1 MRTTRSTRWTGN
13 VRGWRRSWLTARAC
27 AVCLAVSLP
36 LSLAASLPLSL
47 ATQVATATPASADLA
62 PATSVPQT
70 IPKPVSTTVGQG
82 SFTLT
87 ASARIVV
94 PSGSDAALP
103 VAQDLADYLRP
114 ATGYSL
120 PVVTGGVQSGDI
132 ELILGDPGGL
142 QADPDGE
149 GYQLDTTAGGV
160 TLEAITTHG
169 LYNGVQ
175 TIRQLLPAWITSSSV
190 QPGPWTMPVV
200 QITDYPRYTY
210 RGLMLDIARHFEPP
224 SAVER
229 LIDQAAAYKINTL
242 HLHVSDDQG
251 FRIVINGFPN
261 LTTIGGQ
268 GSVGTGG
275 RTMDPGGYWTQAD
288 YQAVVAYAAAHFIT
302 VVPEVDSPG
311 HNNAIIMSEYNDTTN
326 PLLNGHPQDI
336 NCGANNPPVWDYTG
350 DVGYSA
356 MCPAST
362 NTWAIMTAIIDQL
375 TAMSPGPYYDIG
387 GDEVPTTLLSQS
399 QYADFVNQEAGI
411 INGQG
416 KTVMGW
422 ADIAGPGTNLTGPSV
437 AEYWNPASGS
447 TSGTITATEAVQK
460 GMKIVMAPASHTYLD
475 QKYRR
480 NVPPTLGLT
489 WACTKGCDVDQFYNW
504 DPGSYVTGVTD
515 SNVIGVEGA
524 TWGETVVNLSDV
536 DYMVFPRL
544 PALAEVSWSPKA
556 VRATV
561 RSPAYRDFVGRLAAQ
576 GARLMAEGVNFYPS
590 TEVSWGL
597 SLAAPDLMAN
607 SQDQVSG
614 TVATLAAPG
623 YAPNAVTAAVN
634 WGDGTSSAGTVTGTA
649 PTATTV
655 NSLYAIGGAHT
666 YAKPGLYQATVT
678 VSASGAAS
686 VTAHFTVNA
695 P

>member
-1 MRTTRSTRWTGN
+1 MKTTRSMRWAGK
-13 VRGWRRSWLTARAC
+13 VRGWRRSWLIVLAGA
-27 AVCLAVSLP
+27 LAVSLP
-36 LSLAASLPLSL
+36 LSLAA
-47 ATQVATATPASADLA
+47 QTARVTRASADLA
-62 PATSVPQT
+62 PANSVPQL
-70 IPKPVSTTVGQG
+70 IPKPVSMTVGMG

-87 ASARIVV
+87 ATASIVV
-94 PSGSDAALP
+94 PSGSEAALP
-103 VAQDLADYLRP
+103 VAQDLAAYLRP

-120 PVVTGGVQSGDI
+120 PVVTGSAQSGDI
-132 ELILGDPGGL
+132 ELILGDPGTL
-142 QADPDGE
+142 QGDPDGE
-149 GYQLDTTAGGV
+149 GYQLDTTTSGV
-160 TLEAITTHG
+160 TLEAITPHG

-175 TIRQLLPAWITSSSV
+175 MIRQLLPAWITSSSV

-200 QITDYPRYTY
+200 HITDYPRYTY
-210 RGLMLDIARHFEPP
+210 RGLMLDIARHYEPP
-224 SAVER
+224 SAVEQ

-242 HLHVSDDQG
+242 HLHLSDDQG

-288 YQAVVAYAAAHFIT
+288 YQAVVADAAAHFMT

-311 HNNAIIMSEYNDTTN
+311 HNNAIIMSEYNDTAN

-336 NCGANNPPVWDYTG
+336 NCSANNPPVWDYTQ

-375 TAMSPGPYYDIG
+375 TAMSPGPYYDVG
-387 GDEVPTTLLSQS
+387 GDEVPATLLSQS
-399 QYADFVNQEAGI
+399 QYASFINQEAGI
-411 INGQG
+411 IQGQG

-422 ADIAGPGTNLTGPSV
+422 ADIAGTGTNLAGPSV

-460 GMKIVMAPASHTYLD
+460 GMKIVMAPASHAYLD
-475 QKYRR
+475 QRYQRR
-480 NVPPTLGLT
+480 VPPTLGLT
-489 WACTKGCDVDQFYNW
+489 WACSRGCDVDQFYNW

-515 SNVIGVEGA
+515 ANVIGVEGA
-524 TWGETVVNLSDV
+524 MWGETVVNLSDV
-536 DYMVFPRL
+536 GYMVFPRL
-544 PALAEVSWSPKA
+544 QALAEISWSPKA
-556 VRATV
+556 DRTSL
-561 RSPAYRDFVGRLAAQ
+561 RSPAYTDFTGRLAAQ
-576 GARLMAEGVNFYPS
+576 GARLMAAGVNFYPS
-590 TEVSWGL
+590 TEVPWSL
-597 SLAAPDLMAN
+597 SLAAPDLTAG

-614 TVATLAAPG
+614 AVATLAAPG
-623 YAPNAVTAAVN
+623 HAPSAVTATIK
-634 WGDGTSSAGTVTGTA
+634 WGDGTSGAATVTGTA

-655 NSLYAIGGAHT
+655 NSLYTVQGSHT
-666 YAKPGLYQATVT
+666 YAKPGVYQATVT

-686 VTAHFTVNA
+686 VTAHFTVTA

>member
-1 MRTTRSTRWTGN
+1 MKTTRSTRWIVKVHGF
-13 VRGWRRSWLTARAC
+13 RRSRLIVLAGA
-27 AVCLAVSLP
+27 LAVSLP
-36 LSLAASLPLSL
+36 LSFAAQI
-47 ATQVATATPASADLA
+47 TGVAGAAADLA
-62 PATSVPQT
+62 PANSVPQV
-70 IPKPVSTTVGQG
+70 IPKPVSMTVGQG

-87 ASARIVV
+87 ATASIVV
-94 PSGSDAALP
+94 PTGSEAALP
-103 VAQDLADYLRP
+103 VAQDLAAYLRP

-120 PVVTGGVQSGDI
+120 PVVSGAAQSGDI
-132 ELILGDPGGL
+132 ELVLGDPGTL
-142 QADPDGE
+142 QGDPDGE
-149 GYQLDTTAGGV
+149 GYQLDTTTSGV
-160 TLEAITTHG
+160 TLEAITPHG

-190 QPGPWTMPVV
+190 EPGPWTMPVV

-210 RGLMLDIARHFEPP
+210 RGLMLDIARHYESP
-224 SAVER
+224 SAVEQ
-229 LIDQAAAYKINTL
+229 LIEQAAAYKINTL
-242 HLHVSDDQG
+242 HLHLSDDQG
-251 FRIVINGFPN
+251 FRIVVNGFPN

-288 YQAVVAYAAAHFIT
+288 YQAVVADAAAHFMT

-311 HNNAIIMSEYNDTTN
+311 HNNAIIMSEYNDTAN

-336 NCGANNPPVWDYTG
+336 NCSANNPPVWDYTQ

-375 TAMSPGPYYDIG
+375 TAMSPGPYYDVG

-399 QYADFVNQEAGI
+399 QYASFINQEAGI
-411 INGQG
+411 IQGQG

-422 ADIAGPGTNLTGPSV
+422 ADIAGAGTNLAGPSV

-447 TSGTITATEAVQK
+447 TSGTITGTEAVQK
-460 GMKIVMAPASHTYLD
+460 GMKIVMAPASHAYLD
-475 QKYRR
+475 QRYKHH
-480 NVPPTLGLT
+480 VPATLGMT
-489 WACTKGCDVDQFYNW
+489 WACKKGCDVDQFYNW

-515 SNVIGVEGA
+515 ANVIGVEGA
-524 TWGETVVNLSDV
+524 MWGETVVNMSDV

-544 PALAEVSWSPKA
+544 LALAEIGWSPKA
-556 VRATV
+556 VRTSL
-561 RSPAYRDFVGRLAAQ
+561 RSPAYTDFIGRLAAQ
-576 GARLMAEGVNFYPS
+576 GTRLMAAGVNFYPS
-590 TEVSWGL
+590 AEVPWSL
-597 SLAAPDLMAN
+597 ALAAPDLTAG

-614 TVATLAAPG
+614 AVATLAAPG
-623 YAPNAVTAAVN
+623 YAPSAVTATVN
-634 WGDGTSSAGTVTGTA
+634 WGDGTNGPATVTGSA
-649 PTATTV
+649 PTGTTV
-655 NSLYAIGGAHT
+655 NSLYTIAGAHA
-666 YAKPGLYQATVT
+666 YAKPGAYQAMVT

-686 VTAHFTVNA
+686 VTAHFTVTA

>member
-1 MRTTRSTRWTGN
+1 MRSSRSARWSSKSHG
-13 VRGWRRSWLTARAC
+13 RCRSSLIALAC
-27 AVCLAVSLP
+27 AACLIVSLP
-36 LSLAASLPLSL
+36 LSLAAQI
-47 ATQVATATPASADLA
+47 AVAMPASADLA
-62 PATSVPQT
+62 PATSVPQI

-87 ASARIVV
+87 AAASIVV

-120 PVVTGGVQSGDI
+120 PVVTGTPGSGDI
-132 ELILGDPGGL
+132 ALIVGDPGGL

-149 GYQLDTTAGGV
+149 GYQLATTTGGV
-160 TLEAITTHG
+160 TLEAKTAHG

-175 TIRQLLPAWITSSSV
+175 TIRQLLPPWITSPSV

-210 RGLMLDIARHFEPP
+210 RGVMLDIARHYEPP
-224 SAVER
+224 SAVEQ
-229 LIDQAAAYKINTL
+229 LIDQAAAYKINVL

-275 RTMDPGGYWTQAD
+275 RTMDPGGFWTQSD
-288 YQAVVAYAAAHFIT
+288 YQAVVADATAHFIT

-311 HNNAIIMSEYNDTTN
+311 HNNAIIMSEYNDTAN
-326 PLLNGHPQDI
+326 PLLDGHPQDI

-356 MCPAST
+356 MCPESN
-362 NTWAIMTAIIDQL
+362 NTWAIMSAIIDQL
-375 TAMSPGPYYDIG
+375 AAMSPGPYYDIG
-387 GDEVPTTLLSQS
+387 GDEVPSTLLSQTR
-399 QYADFVNQEAGI
+399 YAAFVNQETGI
-411 INGQG
+411 VQGQG

-422 ADIAGPGTNLTGPSV
+422 ADIAGPGTNLAGPSV

-447 TSGTITATEAVQK
+447 TSGTITGTEAVQK
-460 GMKIVMAPASHTYLD
+460 GMKIVMAPASHAYLD
-475 QKYRR
+475 QKYKR

-489 WACTKGCDVDQFYNW
+489 WACTKGCDVDQFYDW

-515 SNVIGVEGA
+515 ANVIGVEGA
-524 TWGETVVNLSDV
+524 MWGETVVNLSNV

-544 PALAEVSWSPKA
+544 PALAEISWSPK
-556 VRATV
+556 VDRTSV
-561 RSPAYRDFVGRLAAQ
+561 RSPAYSDFIGRLAAQ
-576 GARLMAEGVNFYPS
+576 GARLMAAGVNFYPS
-590 TEVSWGL
+590 TEVSWSL
-597 SLAAPDLMAN
+597 ALAAPDLTA
-607 SQDQVSG
+607 SGQDQVSG
-614 TVATLAAPG
+614 NVATLAAPG
-623 YAPNAVTAAVN
+623 DAPSDVTATIN

-649 PTATTV
+649 PTSTTV
-655 NSLYAIGGAHT
+655 NSLYTVAGAHT
-666 YAKPGLYQATVT
+666 YTAPGAYQATVT
-678 VSASGAAS
+678 ASTRSGAS